1 MQVLIPFASAN
12 SEAAAHVLRDL
23 TLPTLTRLLQQLTPT
38 WRDETD
44 ESTLSPPH
52 ERALAAAWGWPLV
65 DGALP
70 FAASAAAADGVAV
83 GHAAWCLLTPA
94 HWLAGRDHVTMGDP
108 DTLLLAAA
116 ESRSLFDAVRPLFE
130 SEGFTLAWGAPLRWY
145 AAHPTLDGLPSA
157 SLDRAI
163 GRSIDAW
170 SPKTD
175 QGRVMRRLQSEVQL
189 TLYTHPLNDDR
200 EARGVPTINSIWISG
215 CGVHREACGTPI
227 ERLDALRAPLLAMD
241 WVGWADTWREL
252 DAGPL
257 KALLQRHEAGERVSL
272 TLCGDRAAQRFE
284 TQPRSLLRSVARRW
298 QAPSVPSILEAL

>member
-1 MQVLIPFASAN
+1 MHVLIPFASAS
-12 SEAAAHVLRDL
+12 SEVAAHVLRDL
-23 TLPTLTRLLQQLTPT
+23 ALPTLTRLLRQLSPT
-38 WRDETD
+38 WRDEAD

-52 ERALAAAWGWPLV
+52 ERALAKAWGWPLI

-94 HWLAGRDHVTMGDP
+94 HWLAGRDHVTMADP
-108 DTLLLAAA
+108 DTLLLDAT
-116 ESRSLFDAVRPLFE
+116 ESRALFDAVRPLFE
-130 SEGFTLAWGAPLRWY
+130 SEGFMLAWGAPLRWY
-145 AAHPTLDGLPSA
+145 AAHPTLDGLPCA
-157 SLDRAI
+157 SLDRVI

-189 TLYTHPLNDDR
+189 ALYTHPLNDAR
-200 EARGVPTINSIWISG
+200 EARGVPTINSIWFSG
-215 CGVHREACGTPI
+215 CGVHRDVCGTI
-227 ERLDALRAPLLAMD
+227 VERLDALRAPLLVMD
-241 WVGWADTWREL
+241 WAGWADAWRRL

-257 KALLQRHEAGERVSL
+257 EELLRRHEGGEPVSL
-272 TLCGDRAAQRFE
+272 TLCGDRAAQCFE

>member
-1 MQVLIPFASAN
+1 MHVLIPFASAS
-12 SEAAAHVLRDL
+12 SEVAAHVLRDL
-23 TLPTLTRLLQQLTPT
+23 ALPTLTRLLRQLSPT
-38 WRDETD
+38 WRDEAD

-52 ERALAAAWGWPLV
+52 ERALAKAWGWPLI

-94 HWLAGRDHVTMGDP
+94 HWLAGRDHVTMADP
-108 DTLLLAAA
+108 DTLLLDAT
-116 ESRSLFDAVRPLFE
+116 ESRALFDAVRPLFE
-130 SEGFTLAWGAPLRWY
+130 SEGFMLAWGAPLRWY
-145 AAHPTLDGLPSA
+145 AAHPTLDGLPCA
-157 SLDRAI
+157 SLDRVI

-189 TLYTHPLNDDR
+189 ALYTHPLNDAR
-200 EARGVPTINSIWISG
+200 EARGVPTINSIWFSG
-215 CGVHREACGTPI
+215 CGVHRDVCGTI
-227 ERLDALRAPLLAMD
+227 VERLDALRAPLLVMD
-241 WVGWADTWREL
+241 WAGWADAWRRL

-257 KALLQRHEAGERVSL
+257 EELLRRHEGGEPVSL
-272 TLCGDRAAQRFE
+272 TLCGDRAAQCFE

-298 QAPSVPSILEAL
+298 QAPSAPSILEAL

>member
-1 MQVLIPFASAN
+1 MHVLIPFASAS
-12 SEAAAHVLRDL
+12 SEVAAHVLRDL
-23 TLPTLTRLLQQLTPT
+23 ALPTLTRLLRQLSPT
-38 WRDETD
+38 WRDEAD

-52 ERALAAAWGWPLV
+52 ERALAKAWGWPLI

-94 HWLAGRDHVTMGDP
+94 HWLAGRDHVTMADP
-108 DTLLLAAA
+108 DTLLLDAT
-116 ESRSLFDAVRPLFE
+116 ESRALFDAVRPLFE

-145 AAHPTLDGLPSA
+145 AAHPTLDGLPCA
-157 SLDRAI
+157 SLDRVI

-189 TLYTHPLNDDR
+189 ALYTHPLNDAR
-200 EARGVPTINSIWISG
+200 EARGVPTINSIWFSG
-215 CGVHREACGTPI
+215 CGVHRDVCGTI
-227 ERLDALRAPLLAMD
+227 VERLDALRAPLLVMD
-241 WVGWADTWREL
+241 WAGWADAWRRL

-257 KALLQRHEAGERVSL
+257 EELLRRHEGGEPVSL
-272 TLCGDRAAQRFE
+272 TLCGDRAAQCFE

-298 QAPSVPSILEAL
+298 QAPSAPSILEAL

>member
-1 MQVLIPFASAN
+1 MHVLIPFASAS
-12 SEAAAHVLRDL
+12 SEVAAHVLRDL
-23 TLPTLTRLLQQLTPT
+23 ALPTLTRLLRQLSPT
-38 WRDETD
+38 WRDEAD

-52 ERALAAAWGWPLV
+52 ERALAKAWGWPLI

-94 HWLAGRDHVTMGDP
+94 HWLAGRDHVTMADP
-108 DTLLLAAA
+108 DTLLLDAT
-116 ESRSLFDAVRPLFE
+116 ESRALFDAVRPLFE

-145 AAHPTLDGLPSA
+145 AAHPTLDGLPCA
-157 SLDRAI
+157 SLDRVI

-189 TLYTHPLNDDR
+189 ALYTHPLNDAR
-200 EARGVPTINSIWISG
+200 EARGVPTINSIWFSG
-215 CGVHREACGTPI
+215 CGVHRDVCGTI
-227 ERLDALRAPLLAMD
+227 VERLDALRAPLLVMD
-241 WVGWADTWREL
+241 WAGWADAWRRL

-257 KALLQRHEAGERVSL
+257 EELLRRHEGGEPVSL

>member
-23 TLPTLTRLLQQLTPT
+23 ALPTLTRLLQQLAPT
-38 WRDETD
+38 WRDEAD

-108 DTLLLAAA
+108 NTLLLDAA

-145 AAHPTLDGLPSA
+145 AAHPTLDGLPCA

-175 QGRVMRRLQSEVQL
+175 QGRVMRRIQSEVQL